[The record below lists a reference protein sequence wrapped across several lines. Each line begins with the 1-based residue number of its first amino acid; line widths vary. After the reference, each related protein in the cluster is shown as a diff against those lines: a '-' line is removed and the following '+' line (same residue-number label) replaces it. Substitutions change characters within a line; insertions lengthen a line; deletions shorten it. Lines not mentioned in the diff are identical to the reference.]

1 LSDRAAQRAT
11 LAAALRG
18 RWNWFWYRPASPLGL
33 IGARVVVALQALWLV
48 LSRPDLTEIL
58 AWPRGF
64 WSGVDSLLL
73 LRFGIGGLPVPV
85 ERLLYW
91 VLEAALFL
99 GILGLKPRIAGLIAG
114 LLLYH
119 FAPFEDIFASQGG
132 PFFRGFSVSVAALLI
147 LSFAVVP
154 RRKDDPSPEY
164 RWPLALIQLLFA
176 FTYLF
181 SGLAKLVAVGPA
193 WASGRNVEGLVLGL
207 IFPEVQP
214 AWAHWFVGRPWLS
227 ALGGV
232 AGLFMDFAF
241 LAAVVSRRAARLVV
255 PTVFILHLLIYQV
268 MGVFFPATPLLLL
281 FLDWEALDRRLRH
294 WQPWSRPSVG

>member
-1 LSDRAAQRAT
+1 MTEGAGPVAT
-11 LAAALRG
+11 LAAALG
-18 RWNWFWYRPASPLGL
+18 RRWDAFWFRPASPLGL
-33 IGARVVVALQALWLV
+33 IGARAVVSLQTLWL
-48 LSRPDLTEIL
+48 LWSRPDLPEIL

-64 WSGVDSLLL
+64 WSGVDPLLL
-73 LRFGIGGLPVPV
+73 LRFGIVGLPVGV

-91 VLEAALFL
+91 ALQAALLLNVL
-99 GILGLKPRIAGLIAG
+99 GFIPRTAGLVAG

-154 RRKDDPSPEY
+154 RRGHDASPEY
-164 RWPLALIQLLFA
+164 RWPLALIQLLFS

-181 SGLAKLVAVGPA
+181 SGLAKLIAIGPV
-193 WASGRNVEGLVLGL
+193 WASGRNFEGLVLGL
-207 IFPEVQP
+207 ILPEVRP
-214 AWAHWFVGRPWLS
+214 AWAHWFVGSPWLC
-227 ALGGV
+227 ALGGA

-241 LAAVVSRRAARLVV
+241 VAAVFSRRAARFVI
-255 PTVFILHLLIYQV
+255 PAVFVLHLLVFQV

-281 FLDWEALDRRLRH
+281 FLDWDALDARLRRRVR
-294 WQPWSRPSVG
+294 SR